1 MPGLSWGRKRGR
13 IFFLIWTFFLIRL
26 PLPLGAQEGGV
37 RILDEK
43 LQMELADH
51 FFNAGDYYRALTEYK
66 RFLFFFPQS
75 TQAED
80 VYFKMAK
87 SYFHGKKW
95 EEARTTYQQLIAAR
109 PDRYEA
115 FHRLAVVADRRQRYS
130 EAEALYSQ
138 AIRLSPGNPELFND
152 LGYSYL
158 LQNEFA
164 KAEVAIL
171 KAVAIAPSTERY
183 RNNLGLAYGFQ
194 GRYEEA
200 MEQFRRAGSEADACC
215 NMAFV
220 LSQQGRTDA
229 AEQYLQR
236 AISRDPQHKAARK
249 ALESLY
255 STPETGDDALLA
267 QGVRRWE
274 PFENYSRSEDSALD
288 AKQPIVQT
296 SHATPST
303 AARVAS
309 FGRPTS
315 QSHLQAAR
323 SAWSAGIQEQ
333 IGE

>member
-1 MPGLSWGRKRGR
+1 MRIQKPTLLAAFVCLCLQSGCSTLSEAFKGKNDPALAAKPGASALGLANPSPSTSKQTAAKRLSDAEYN
-13 IFFLIWTFFLIRL
+13 
-26 PLPLGAQEGGV
+26 AQ
-37 RILDEK
+37 L
-43 LQMELADH
+43 LQGKNFE
-51 FFNAGDYYRALTEYK
+51 R
-66 RFLFFFPQS
+66 
-75 TQAED
+75 
-80 VYFKMAK
+80 V
-87 SYFHGKKW
+87 KKW
-95 EEARTTYQQLIAAR
+95 EEARAVYQQLIAAR

-115 FHRLAVVADRRQRYS
+115 FHRLAVVADRQQRYS

-138 AIRLSPGNPELFND
+138 AIRLNPGNPELFND
-152 LGYSYL
+152 LGYSFL

-171 KAVAIAPSTERY
+171 KAVAIAPSNERY

-200 MEQFRRAGSEADACC
+200 MEQFRKAGSEADACC

-220 LSQQGRTDA
+220 LSQQGQTA
-229 AEQYLQR
+229 PAEQYLRR
-236 AISRDPQHKAARK
+236 ALSRDPQHKAARK

-255 STPETGDDALLA
+255 STPETGDDTLLA

-274 PFENYSRSEDSALD
+274 PYENYGRPEESALD
-288 AKQPIVQT
+288 LKQPVMQT

-303 AARVAS
+303 AARAAS

-315 QSHLQAAR
+315 QSHLQSAR

>member
-1 MPGLSWGRKRGR
+1 MHSQTPTLLAALVCLCLQSGCSTLSEAFKSKSDPTLAARPGESALGLATAAPSTSKQTPAKRLSDAEYN
-13 IFFLIWTFFLIRL
+13 
-26 PLPLGAQEGGV
+26 AQ
-37 RILDEK
+37 ILQGKNFE
-43 LQMELADH
+43 
-51 FFNAGDYYRALTEYK
+51 R
-66 RFLFFFPQS
+66 
-75 TQAED
+75 
-80 VYFKMAK
+80 V
-87 SYFHGKKW
+87 KKW

>member
-1 MPGLSWGRKRGR
+1 MHIHTPTLLAALLCLCLQPGCSTLSEAFKGKNDSG
-13 IFFLIWTFFLIRL
+13 LAAK
-26 PLPLGAQEGGV
+26 PGESALG
-37 RILDEK
+37 
-43 LQMELADH
+43 LADASRSTSKQTAAKRLSDAEY
-51 FFNAGDYYRALTEYK
+51 NAQVLQGKNLER
-66 RFLFFFPQS
+66 
-75 TQAED
+75 
-80 VYFKMAK
+80 V
-87 SYFHGKKW
+87 KKW
-95 EEARTTYQQLIAAR
+95 EEARAVYEQLIAAQ

-115 FHRLAVVADRRQRYS
+115 FHRLAVVADRQQRYS

-138 AIRLSPGNPELFND
+138 AIRLSPANPELFND
-152 LGYSYL
+152 LGYSFL

-171 KAVAIAPSTERY
+171 KAVAIAPSNERY

-200 MEQFRRAGSEADACC
+200 MEQFRKAGSEADACC

-220 LSQQGRTDA
+220 FSQQGQA
-229 AEQYLQR
+229 AQAEQYLQH

-255 STPETGDDALLA
+255 STPEAGDDALLA

-274 PFENYSRSEDSALD
+274 SYEDYGQGEDSPVD
-288 AKQPIVQT
+288 AEQHVVQA
-296 SHATPST
+296 SHGVPST

-309 FGRPTS
+309 FGRPTA
-315 QSHLQAAR
+315 QSHLRSAR

>member
-1 MPGLSWGRKRGR
+1 MHINTPTL
-13 IFFLIWTFFLIRL
+13 LAALVCL
-26 PLPLGAQEGGV
+26 C
-37 RILDEK
+37 
-43 LQMELADH
+43 LQS
-51 FFNAGDYYRALTEYK
+51 GCSTLTEAFKGKNDPTLAAKPGESALGLATASPSTSKQTAAK
-66 RFLFFFPQS
+66 RLS
-75 TQAED
+75 DAEYNAQILQGKNFER
-80 VYFKMAK
+80 V
-87 SYFHGKKW
+87 KKW
-95 EEARTTYQQLIAAR
+95 EEARSTYQQLIAAR

-115 FHRLAVVADRRQRYS
+115 FHRLAVVADRQQRYS

-171 KAVAIAPSTERY
+171 KAVAIAPSNERY

-200 MEQFRRAGSEADACC
+200 MEQFRKAGSEADACC

-220 LSQQGRTDA
+220 LAQQGRTA
-229 AEQYLQR
+229 SAEEYLQR
-236 AISRDPQHKAARK
+236 AISRDPHHKAARK

-255 STPETGDDALLA
+255 STPETGDDALLT

-274 PFENYSRSEDSALD
+274 PFENYGRSEDSALE

-315 QSHLQAAR
+315 QSHLQSAR

>member
-1 MPGLSWGRKRGR
+1 MQIKMPSIFAVMLACLCLQSGCSTLSEAFKSKKDSGFSAMPGES
-13 IFFLIWTFFLIRL
+13 T
-26 PLPLGAQEGGV
+26 LGLAKDSKSSSKQAAAKPISDAEYNAQ
-37 RILDEK
+37 L
-43 LQMELADH
+43 LQGKNFE
-51 FFNAGDYYRALTEYK
+51 R
-66 RFLFFFPQS
+66 
-75 TQAED
+75 
-80 VYFKMAK
+80 V
-87 SYFHGKKW
+87 KKW
-95 EEARTTYQQLIAAR
+95 EEARGAYELLIAAR

-115 FHRLAVVADRRQRYS
+115 FHRLAVVADRQQRYT

-152 LGYSYL
+152 LGYSFL

-200 MEQFRRAGSEADACC
+200 MEQFRKAGSEADACC

-220 LSQQGRTDA
+220 LSQQGRVEL
-229 AEQYLQR
+229 AEQYLR
-236 AISRDPQHKAARK
+236 NAISRDPQHKAARK

-255 STPETGDDALLA
+255 ATPETTDDALLA
-267 QGVRRWE
+267 QGVQRWE
-274 PFENYSRSEDSALD
+274 SYEEYGSSEESATD
-288 AKQPIVQT
+288 VESSVVQT

-309 FGRPTS
+309 FGRPTAQS
-315 QSHLQAAR
+315 QLRSAR

-333 IGE
+333 IRE